1 MKKETKK
8 KVKKNSYFKEVGKE
22 LSKVK
27 WPDKKDIIKYTIAT
41 VIFVL
46 IVVAFFLVLTMG
58 MSWVVETVRG
68 A

>member
-8 KVKKNSYFKEVGKE
+8 IVKKNGYFKEVGKE

-41 VIFVL
+41 IVCVL
-46 IVVAFFLVLTMG
+46 IVVGFFLLLTMG
-58 MSWVVETVRG
+58 MSWIVEVF
-68 A
+68 

>member
-1 MKKETKK
+1 MKKESKKKTKK
-8 KVKKNSYFKEVGKE
+8 NGYFKEVGKE

-27 WPDKKDIIKYTIAT
+27 WPERKDIIKYTIAT

-58 MSWVVETVRG
+58 MSWIVELF
-68 A
+68 

>member
-8 KVKKNSYFKEVGKE
+8 KVKKNGYFKEVGKE

-41 VIFVL
+41 IVCVL
-46 IVVAFFLVLTMG
+46 IVVGFFLLLTMG
-58 MSWVVETVRG
+58 MSWIVEVF
-68 A
+68 

>member
-58 MSWVVETVRG
+58 MSWVVELF
-68 A
+68 

>member
-58 MSWVVETVRG
+58 MSWVVEWF
-68 A
+68 